1 MKYHEDGVDGV
12 SLAGEGVGE
21 LAVSGRGDGEG
32 VSSAGESVPEGDVD
46 GPSSSSSAMI
56 SERIISSPLLP
67 RQTRT
72 INTTHLLH
80 KPPDAP

>member
-12 SLAGEGVGE
+12 SLAGEGVGV

-46 GPSSSSSAMI
+46 GPSSSSSA
-56 SERIISSPLLP
+56 IISAKDTKTPSAPPHLQTNENEKNHAPSP
-67 RQTRT
+67 
-72 INTTHLLH
+72 
-80 KPPDAP
+80 